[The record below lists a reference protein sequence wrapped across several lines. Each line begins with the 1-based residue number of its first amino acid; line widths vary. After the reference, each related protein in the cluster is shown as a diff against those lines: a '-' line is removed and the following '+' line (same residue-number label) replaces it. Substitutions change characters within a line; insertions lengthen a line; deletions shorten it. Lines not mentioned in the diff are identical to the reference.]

1 MDDGLE
7 EGLEIRQ
14 DSRDRIMEVQ
24 AMRIQELEGVIAS
37 LSAELENLR
46 KENVNLATRLS
57 QVMQTKAA
65 SGEHDVDELQKEN
78 ASHTTL
84 PLRYDE
90 VFTCGCEKVVTEG
103 QENVFSADNG
113 VAHAGARRTD
123 ATRKLRKAERRKKR
137 SKNISHHPA
146 CVLIAMVQF
155 GEG

>member
-1 MDDGLE
+1 
-7 EGLEIRQ
+7 
-14 DSRDRIMEVQ
+14 
-24 AMRIQELEGVIAS
+24 
-37 LSAELENLR
+37 
-46 KENVNLATRLS
+46 VNLATRLS